1 MSYTSLSTS
10 QTTRSP
16 KSYITDLQVNLYDK
30 ESAVPLAKEFHTA
43 FNLDA
48 IDYQTA
54 NSQFETGS
62 TVRSIIL
69 CSIVLFVVAGFGI
82 YNILNMMIYE
92 KWIVLPF
99 LKLLVFPVTTYGFIS
114 LSIIIGLTGGILD

>member
-1 MSYTSLSTS
+1 MSYTSLSTA
-10 QTTRSP
+10 QKLLGQP

-30 ESAVPLAKEFHTA
+30 ESAVPAKEFHTA

-62 TVRSIIL
+62 TVRSII
-69 CSIVLFVVAGFGI
+69 SVGIVLLVVAGF
-82 YNILNMMIYE
+82 E
-92 KWIVLPF
+92 F
-99 LKLLVFPVTTYGFIS
+99 TTY
-114 LSIIIGLTGGILD
+114 

>member
-1 MSYTSLSTS
+1 MSYTSLSTA
-10 QTTRSP
+10 QKLLGQP

-62 TVRSIIL
+62 TVRSIIFQWVSFCL
-69 CSIVLFVVAGFGI
+69 L
-82 YNILNMMIYE
+82 
-92 KWIVLPF
+92 
-99 LKLLVFPVTTYGFIS
+99 LLVLEFTTY
-114 LSIIIGLTGGILD
+114 

>member
-1 MSYTSLSTS
+1 MESGVVKNSGYFGDWYCWNWQCDELYLIVHGSKLLG
-10 QTTRSP
+10 QP

-62 TVRSIIL
+62 T
-69 CSIVLFVVAGFGI
+69 CKVLFLMQWVSFC
-82 YNILNMMIYE
+82 L
-92 KWIVLPF
+92 L
-99 LKLLVFPVTTYGFIS
+99 LLVLEFTTYEYDDLWENG
-114 LSIIIGLTGGILD
+114 

>member
-1 MSYTSLSTS
+1 MIKNRLF
-10 QTTRSP
+10 
-16 KSYITDLQVNLYDK
+16 
-30 ESAVPLAKEFHTA
+30 LAKEFHTA

-62 TVRSIIL
+62 TVRSIISWWNRFAYCCWFWNL
-69 CSIVLFVVAGFGI
+69 QHIEYDDLR
-82 YNILNMMIYE
+82 

-99 LKLLVFPVTTYGFIS
+99 LKLLVFR
-114 LSIIIGLTGGILD
+114 